1 MEQSSVNETVSRTLT
16 YSEGGVE
23 IVTLDS
29 SPDLEEPAVKKSKIT
44 RQVTLTQDDIWISPK
59 SSRLSEPRISS
70 AISPN
75 GSTPKPPIINGNLFQ
90 KGETWRSER
99 DDYAGYYFRISAM
112 RKNRKDEWCAVCG
125 GSEGVKISMDKT
137 FIGPIEAERL
147 TKEWEKKGVSWSN
160 LSIVSNPNS
169 VLLGNDTNLL
179 DQGKIPLKCLSYHDP
194 SMDDVRTEILYEEKG
209 KYNTVGYTLSYRF
222 RSSSQPLKPLICG
235 DSPVILSLFSGCGG
249 LDLGFEKEGFF
260 IGGMVEDSSIVSDTL
275 KMNFSYD
282 KIFTMTVRSFL
293 EHCKNGG
300 EDIFPK
306 RGDFDHINS
315 GCPCQGNSKI
325 NTGEGKNDEYNNRL
339 VHDFVEAVRYFQPYS
354 ALFENVPGILEK
366 KSKKRK
372 VEHLQKVFSDLVLE
386 GYQIRLCVLNAS
398 QYGNPQDRIRVI
410 VFFVQ
415 KGYKLPEY
423 PKATHGEGLSPKVTV
438 GDTLSYLY
446 DVGPTECGMI
456 KLPDGTVVR
465 DHELEGTQIWGGDDT
480 KTMYLLEDKPAK
492 TILKGN
498 PLKHPLKERMCSI
511 RERAELQSFPR
522 NFNFAGK
529 CAQKAS
535 QIGNAVPVEL
545 ARAIAKTVMASYKLS
560 DT

>member
-1 MEQSSVNETVSRTLT
+1 MNEHVSRTLT
-16 YSEGGVE
+16 YGEGSAA
-23 IVTLDS
+23 IIALDS

-44 RQVTLTQDDIWISPK
+44 RQVTLTQEWISPK
-59 SSRLSEPRISS
+59 SSTVSKPRISS

-75 GSTPKPPIINGNLFQ
+75 GFTPKPPIINGNMFQ

-99 DDYAGYYFRISAM
+99 EDYAGYYFRISATK
-112 RKNRKDEWCAVCG
+112 KNRKGEWCAVCG
-125 GSEGVKISMDKT
+125 WSDGVKISMDKT
-137 FIGPIEAERL
+137 FIGPIESERL
-147 TKEWEKKGVSWSN
+147 TREWEKKGAPWSN
-160 LSIVSNPNS
+160 LSIVTNPNN
-169 VLLGNDTNLL
+169 VLLGNGTYLL
-179 DQGKIPLKCLSYHDP
+179 DQGKIHLNCLSYHDP
-194 SMDDVRTEILYEEKG
+194 SMDDIQTEIQYEEKG

-222 RSSSQPLKPLICG
+222 RNNARPLKPSLRG
-235 DSPVILSLFSGCGG
+235 DRPVVLSLYSGCGG

-260 IGGMVEDSSIVSDTL
+260 IGSMVEESSIVSDTL
-275 KMNFSYD
+275 KMNFCND
-282 KIFTMTVRSFL
+282 TIFNITVRSFV
-293 EHCKNGG
+293 EHCKKGG
-300 EDIFPK
+300 GDIFPK
-306 RGDFDHINS
+306 RGYFNHINS
-315 GCPCQGNSKI
+315 GCPCQGYSKI

-372 VEHLQKVFSDLVLE
+372 VEHLQKVFSDLILE

-398 QYGNPQDRIRVI
+398 NYGDAQDRIRVL
-410 VFFVQ
+410 VFFIQ

-423 PKATHGEGLSPKVTV
+423 PKESHGEGGIGEGLSPKVTV
-438 GDTLSYLY
+438 GEKLNYLY
-446 DVGPTECGMI
+446 DEGPTECGMI

-465 DHELEGTQIWGGDDT
+465 DHELEGTQIWRGGET
-480 KTMYLLEDKPAK
+480 KIMYLLEDKPAK

-522 NFNFAGK
+522 SFKFAGK
-529 CAQKAS
+529 CVQKAS
-535 QIGNAVPVEL
+535 QIGNAVPVNL

-560 DT
+560 DTK